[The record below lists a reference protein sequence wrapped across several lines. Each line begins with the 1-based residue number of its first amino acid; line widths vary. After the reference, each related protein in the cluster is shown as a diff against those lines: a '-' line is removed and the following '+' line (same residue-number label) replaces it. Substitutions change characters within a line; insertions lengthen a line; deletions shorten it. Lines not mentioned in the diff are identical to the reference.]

1 MKNPRNVQHLPSTY
15 QLLVQSEEKK
25 RGAVEGVVYL
35 LLVVA
40 TSLSIWQF
48 SCQPV
53 TFTDLGAAGSGTAMV
68 QRSVFLPG

>member
-15 QLLVQSEEKK
+15 QLLVQSEEQ
-25 RGAVEGVVYL
+25 RGAFEGVVYL

-40 TSLSIWQF
+40 TSLAIWQF
-48 SCQPV
+48 SHQPV
-53 TFTDLGAAGSGTAMV
+53 TFTDLGGADSGTAMV